1 MLIRSIAIASLLASA
16 AANAADWQPPRMPWG
31 DPDLQG
37 IWTTATTTYLV
48 RPEELK
54 SLVLTEKQAAYIEE
68 KGEEALAMV
77 TQAVHENRP
86 YALAFVD
93 MRMPPGWD
101 GLETI
106 ERLWE
111 VDPDLHVVICSAY
124 SDQSWSGI
132 CQRLHKGEQF
142 LILKKPFETAEV
154 LQCAVSQVRKWNL
167 TRQAQHLMAE
177 RASYT
182 DQLEQRVQE
191 QSVAIRVAYEETIHQ
206 LVRASMFRDK
216 ETGAHIRRVGLY
228 SELLAREAGWSDTAA
243 EQMRLAAPM
252 HDIGKL
258 AIPDSI
264 LQKPGPLTDAE
275 YRLMQQHT
283 TLGAQMLSGSTSPL
297 LQLGCEIAASH
308 HERWDGTGYPNR
320 LSAAEIPESGRIVG
334 IVDVY
339 DALSHDRVYRK
350 ALSPAETLSELLD
363 ARGTHH
369 DPDLLDLFITL
380 LPEMEAIVRD
390 NPDEPSDVPAADD
403 PDGLLSASAAELKR
417 WQACQTA
424 VTTPPA

>member
-1 MLIRSIAIASLLASA
+1 
-16 AANAADWQPPRMPWG
+16 
-31 DPDLQG
+31 
-37 IWTTATTTYLV
+37 
-48 RPEELK
+48 
-54 SLVLTEKQAAYIEE
+54 
-68 KGEEALAMV
+68 
-77 TQAVHENRP
+77 
-86 YALAFVD
+86 
-93 MRMPPGWD
+93 
-101 GLETI
+101 
-106 ERLWE
+106 
-111 VDPDLHVVICSAY
+111 
-124 SDQSWSGI
+124 
-132 CQRLHKGEQF
+132 

-167 TRQAQHLMAE
+167 VRQTTQLQAE
-177 RASYT
+177 RAQYT

-228 SELLAREAGWSDTAA
+228 SELLARAAGWSDTAA

-264 LQKPGPLTDAE
+264 LQKPAALTDVE

-297 LQLGCEIAASH
+297 LQLGCEIAGSH
-308 HERWDGTGYPNR
+308 HERWDGSGYPYG
-320 LSAAEIPESGRIVG
+320 LSGADIPESGRIVG

-350 ALSPAETLSELLD
+350 ALTPAETLSELLD

-369 DPDLLDLFITL
+369 DPELLDLFVTL
-380 LPEMEAIVRD
+380 LPQMEQIIRD
-390 NPDEPSDVPAADD
+390 NPDEPSALPSSDD
-403 PDGLLSASAAELKR
+403 PDGLLAATAEELKR
-417 WQACQTA
+417 WNPESQSLDSHP
-424 VTTPPA
+424 VS

>member
-1 MLIRSIAIASLLASA
+1 MDLLQLSENRRVLIVDDNRAIHSDYQKILCDHQVDTELSDMEAMFLGGAVEETPQLNLTLESA
-16 AANAADWQPPRMPWG
+16 YQGEQA
-31 DPDLQG
+31 LQ
-37 IWTTATTTYLV
+37 
-48 RPEELK
+48 
-54 SLVLTEKQAAYIEE
+54 
-68 KGEEALAMV
+68 MV
-77 TQAVHENRP
+77 TEAVAQKQP

-132 CQRLHKGEQF
+132 CQRLHRGEQF

-167 TRQAQHLMAE
+167 VQQTAQLQAE
-177 RASYT
+177 RAQYT

-228 SELLAREAGWSDTAA
+228 SELLARAAGWSDNAA

-264 LQKPGPLTDAE
+264 LQKPGSLTQAE

-283 TLGAQMLSGSTSPL
+283 SLGAQMLSGSTSPL

-308 HERWDGTGYPNR
+308 HERWDGTGYPYG
-320 LSAAEIPESGRIVG
+320 LSSTDIPESGRIVG

-369 DPDLLDLFITL
+369 DPELLDLFITL
-380 LPEMEAIVRD
+380 LPQMEQIVRD
-390 NPDEPSDVPAADD
+390 NPDEPSGIPSTDDADE
-403 PDGLLSASAAELKR
+403 LLAASAEELKR
-417 WQACQTA
+417 WDPESQSLDGQTIS
-424 VTTPPA
+424 

>member
-1 MLIRSIAIASLLASA
+1 MDLLQLSENRRVLIVDDNRAIHSDYQKILCDQQVDTELSDMEAMFLGGAVEETPQLNLTLESA
-16 AANAADWQPPRMPWG
+16 YQGEQA
-31 DPDLQG
+31 LQ
-37 IWTTATTTYLV
+37 
-48 RPEELK
+48 
-54 SLVLTEKQAAYIEE
+54 
-68 KGEEALAMV
+68 MV
-77 TQAVHENRP
+77 TEAVAQKQP

-132 CQRLHKGEQF
+132 CQRLHRGEQF

-167 TRQAQHLMAE
+167 VQQTAQLQAE
-177 RASYT
+177 RAQYT

-228 SELLAREAGWSDTAA
+228 SELLARAAGWSDNAA

-264 LQKPGPLTDAE
+264 LQKPGSLTQAE

-283 TLGAQMLSGSTSPL
+283 SLGAQMLSGSTSPL

-308 HERWDGTGYPNR
+308 HERWDGTGYPYG
-320 LSAAEIPESGRIVG
+320 LSSTDIPESGRIVG

-369 DPDLLDLFITL
+369 DPELLDLFITL
-380 LPEMEAIVRD
+380 LPQMEQIVRD
-390 NPDEPSDVPAADD
+390 NPDEPSGIPSTDDADE
-403 PDGLLSASAAELKR
+403 LLAASAEELKR
-417 WQACQTA
+417 WDPESQSLDGQTIS
-424 VTTPPA
+424 